1 MRDILSKQDEYDDNE
16 AKVDADDG
24 GKQFFLA
31 PLRIYYD
38 NKEMMMT
45 IGMLM
50 TLVILM
56 MMKVML
62 MLTMAF
68 VESSLSLVH

>member
-1 MRDILSKQDEYDDNE
+1 METPEIKTGLCLDWETLRDILSKQDEYDDDA
-16 AKVDADDG
+16 AKVCS
-24 GKQFFLA
+24 LS
-31 PLRIYYD
+31 LL
-38 NKEMMMT
+38 MT

-50 TLVILM
+50 TLVILV

-62 MLTMAF
+62 MLMMAL